1 MSYLEVDTK
10 KEAYKLVHV
19 QQNYYLYYIRNMVK
33 KIVMIYI

>member
-19 QQNYYLYYIRNMVK
+19 N
-33 KIVMIYI
+33 KIIIFIILEIW